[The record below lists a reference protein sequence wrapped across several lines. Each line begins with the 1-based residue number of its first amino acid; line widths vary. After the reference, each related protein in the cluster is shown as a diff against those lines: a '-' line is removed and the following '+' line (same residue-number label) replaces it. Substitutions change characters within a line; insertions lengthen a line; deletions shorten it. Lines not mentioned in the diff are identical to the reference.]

1 MNQTIQ
7 FDKGIKADLYIYEL
21 NRKLLNKK
29 CSEVNVVEL
38 TNEAIEFYSSLE
50 LPLIKGVIY
59 KIKTEIFKKELE
71 LFGIICEKRQRLD
84 SSLLYYQLYY
94 ISLSKHENL
103 HLHEI
108 KLKQSQLKK
117 YEMDTL
123 VVNEFYNKGENL
135 NGCK

>member
-7 FDKGIKADLYIYEL
+7 FEKGIRADLYIYEL

-50 LPLIKGVIY
+50 LPLLKGVIY
-59 KIKTEIFKKELE
+59 KIKTEVFKKELE

-84 SSLLYYQLYY
+84 SSLFYYQLYY
-94 ISLSKHENL
+94 ISFSKHENL
-103 HLHEI
+103 HLQEI

-117 YEMDTL
+117 YEIDRL
-123 VVNEFYNKGENL
+123 VVNEFYNEGAKM
-135 NGCK
+135 NGCQ